1 MDSQKTDR
9 VFAFIDGQNL
19 NMGPRSQG
27 WILDFRKFRKL
38 LGEKYGVSE
47 AFYFIGQVEGEEV
60 LYERLESMG
69 YRLIFKPTTE
79 LPDETVKGNVDAEL
93 VLHTMIQY
101 PNYDKAIIV
110 SGDGDF
116 YALLEYLEGQGKLF
130 KVIVPSPRF
139 SGLLRK
145 FSDYI
150 VRIDRFQKYL
160 DYRPAKKPPAEEPK
174 V

>member
-1 MDSQKTDR
+1 MTENSNR

-38 LGEKYGVSE
+38 LREKYGVSE
-47 AFYFIGQVEGEEV
+47 AFYFIGQIEGEET
-60 LYERLESMG
+60 LYESLVSMG
-69 YRLIFKPTTE
+69 YKLIFKPTTE

-101 PNYDKAIIV
+101 PNYDKAVIV

-116 YALLEYLEGQGKLF
+116 YALLEYLEGQGKLL

-145 FSDYI
+145 FNEYI

-160 DYRPAKKPPAEEPK
+160 EYRTSKKPE
-174 V
+174 